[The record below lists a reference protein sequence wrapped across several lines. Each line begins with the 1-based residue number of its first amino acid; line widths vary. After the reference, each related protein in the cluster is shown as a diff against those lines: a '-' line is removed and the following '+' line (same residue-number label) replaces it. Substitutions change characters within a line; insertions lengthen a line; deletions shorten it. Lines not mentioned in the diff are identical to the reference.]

1 MRSAKTVFAFL
12 LGLLVGEVATAQ
24 SGAAGLVQRVA
35 EGCQKEIDT
44 HCKAVTPGEGRVFA
58 CLYAYS
64 DKLSGRCE
72 YALYEASK
80 ELAFVLSKLNY
91 VADSC
96 ATDLSKY
103 CADLKPGE
111 GRLVSCLKK
120 NQGKTTPACQQ
131 ALKDTG
137 MTAK

>member
-1 MRSAKTVFAFL
+1 MTTRPVIFAFVF
-12 LGLLVGEVATAQ
+12 GLLVAGAATAQ
-24 SGAAGLVQRVA
+24 TGAPELAQRVK
-35 EGCQKEIDT
+35 EGCQKELDT
-44 HCKAVTPGEGRVFA
+44 HCKAVTRGEGRVFA

-80 ELAFVLSKLNY
+80 ELAYVLSRLNY

-96 ATDLSKY
+96 ATDLDKY

-111 GRLVSCLKK
+111 GRLVGCLKK
-120 NQGKTTPACQQ
+120 NQAKTTPACQQ

-137 MTAK
+137 MAAR